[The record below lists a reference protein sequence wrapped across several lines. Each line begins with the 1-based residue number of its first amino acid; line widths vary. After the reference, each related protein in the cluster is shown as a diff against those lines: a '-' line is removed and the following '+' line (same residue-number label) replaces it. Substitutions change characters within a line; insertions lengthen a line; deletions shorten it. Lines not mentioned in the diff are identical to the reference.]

1 MLKRCDYAFM
11 SDESAHDR
19 NVRAAERQHD
29 LNTDLSKL
37 LVEASTRDAQEAIK
51 IAFLINS
58 GAAVAILAFI
68 ASLAARSC
76 ITTLANL
83 KAVIHSLYWF
93 IGGIILACI
102 TSVFAY
108 ICNSLYGSHLDRL
121 DKIWEH
127 PYVRENAGSRRML
140 RWAKGFNLCA
150 LALGV
155 LALLVFI
162 RGVFVAGRA
171 FEKLVA
177 TG

>member
-1 MLKRCDYAFM
+1 MKICALV

-19 NVRAAERQHD
+19 NLRAAERQHD
-29 LNTDLSKL
+29 LNSDLSKR

-51 IAFLINS
+51 IVFLINS

-68 ASLAARSC
+68 ASLAARSS
-76 ITTLANL
+76 TTLPNL

-93 IGGIILACI
+93 IGGIIVAAI

-108 ICNSLYGSHLDRL
+108 VCNSLYSSHLSRL

-140 RWAKGFNLCA
+140 RWAQVFNWSA

-155 LALLVFI
+155 LALILFI
-162 RGVFVAGRA
+162 RGVFVAARA

-177 TG
+177 AG